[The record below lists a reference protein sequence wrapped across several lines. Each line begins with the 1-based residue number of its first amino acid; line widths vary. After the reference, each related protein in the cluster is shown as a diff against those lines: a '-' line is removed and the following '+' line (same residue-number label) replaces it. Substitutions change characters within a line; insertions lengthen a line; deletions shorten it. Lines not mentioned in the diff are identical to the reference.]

1 MKRIFLLLS
10 LATGIIATVNAQNF
24 DNVQMKHTKIKDSI
38 YLMQGAG
45 GNIGL
50 LIGPE
55 GVFMIDDQYR
65 ELGEKIE
72 KAVAKIT
79 NRPIKYVFNT
89 HWHFDHAGSN
99 EAFGKKAQIIAHEN
113 VRKRLQ
119 EDHTIT
125 PFGWDVKAMKASGW
139 PVITFDEGF
148 KMYLNN
154 EEIQMIH
161 GPAAHT
167 DGDAF
172 VYFKKANIIHAGD
185 TFVRYGFPFIDAYSG
200 GSIDGMIDVLGKI
213 IAMADENTIIIPGHG
228 ALAKEADVAEVR
240 DMLIATR
247 KIIVDAKKAG
257 RSKEEL
263 MKSDILA
270 DYEKR
275 WSGNFINTERFIQ
288 LVYEGFDNHMNE

>member
-1 MKRIFLLLS
+1 MKQLYIFLFAFIFLVP
-10 LATGIIATVNAQNF
+10 TGEAQNF
-24 DNVQMKHTKIKDSI
+24 DNVQMKSTKIKDSI
-38 YLMQGAG
+38 YMLQGAG

-50 LIGPE
+50 LIGPD

-65 ELGEKIE
+65 ELGDKI
-72 KAVAKIT
+72 KNAVAELT
-79 NRPIKYVFNT
+79 DRPINYVFNT

-99 EAFGKKAQIIAHEN
+99 EAFGGEAQIIAHEN

-125 PFGWDVKAMKASGW
+125 PFGWDVKALKKSGW

-148 KMYLNN
+148 KMYLND

-172 VYFKKANIIHAGD
+172 VFFKNANIIHTGD

-213 IAMADENTIIIPGHG
+213 IEISNDETIIIPGHG
-228 ALAKEADVAEVR
+228 DLSRQTDVEEVR
-240 DMLIATR
+240 NMLIETR

-257 RSKEEL
+257 RTKEEL

-270 DYEKR
+270 AYEKR
-275 WSGNFINTERFIQ
+275 WNGNFINTERFIQ
-288 LVYEGFDNHMNE
+288 LVYEGFENHTH